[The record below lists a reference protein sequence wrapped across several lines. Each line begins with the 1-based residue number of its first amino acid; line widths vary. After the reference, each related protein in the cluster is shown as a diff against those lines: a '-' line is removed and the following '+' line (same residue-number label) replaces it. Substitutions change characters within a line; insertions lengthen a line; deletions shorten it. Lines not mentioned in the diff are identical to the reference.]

1 MIINEKKFKIYSTIF
16 GILFIVI
23 ISTSFYYIY
32 NIKNLKENESTSD
45 KNVDINFEI
54 EKNSDS
60 VTRLL
65 NNLDNK
71 NIKDS
76 ENSKND
82 INGLTK
88 KELLSKKILMSK
100 MEDRKN
106 LKLEYIKE
114 VITNE
119 EVIDLYLK
127 YKKNNL
133 EIDFKDFEILTS
145 FFKDK
150 ELNNI
155 IFNSYKKDFNSSLNN
170 IINNYDLLDMIFKK
184 SLKDLNEQAF
194 NFKQQKNKEYLIQ
207 KREIEND
214 NSLSIEDLKIQ
225 LMILRDNFN
234 EEVEK
239 YISTITEKEKII
251 KDKIDLLLRIY
262 SKVTILEDNDIN
274 KEILLDY
281 NKELLMS
288 NNQNLTF
295 LYNMDYISELLQSKY
310 FSSNSEDINFQNF
323 VNIYLEDF
331 KRPNLDVLT
340 TKTKEELKIIGI
352 EITKPFISTTNK
364 SFGYENLTEEDIN
377 NIFKLLP

>member
-32 NIKNLKENESTSD
+32 NIKNLKENETTSD

-54 EKNSDS
+54 EKNRDS

-71 NIKDS
+71 NIKGS

-82 INGLTK
+82 INNLTK

-155 IFNSYKKDFNSSLNN
+155 IFNSYKKDFSSSVNN
-170 IINNYDLLDMIFKK
+170 ILNNYDLLDNIFKN
-184 SLKDLNEQAF
+184 SLKEINQEIF
-194 NFKQQKNKEYLIQ
+194 NFKEEKNNTYLSQKS
-207 KREIEND
+207 EIEND
-214 NSLSIEDLKIQ
+214 KNLSIDDLKIK

-262 SKVTILEDNDIN
+262 SKVTILEENDIN

-331 KRPNLDVLT
+331 KRPNLDEIT
-340 TKTKEELKIIGI
+340 TKTKEEIQILNIDIK
-352 EITKPFISTTNK
+352 KPFISTTNK

>member
-32 NIKNLKENESTSD
+32 NIKNLKENETTSD

-54 EKNSDS
+54 EKNRDS

-71 NIKDS
+71 NIKGS

-82 INGLTK
+82 INNLTK

-262 SKVTILEDNDIN
+262 SKVTILEENDIN

-281 NKELLMS
+281 NKELLENSDDFTFIYNMNYVSEILQEKYYS
-288 NNQNLTF
+288 NNN
-295 LYNMDYISELLQSKY
+295 
-310 FSSNSEDINFQNF
+310 EDISFKNF

-331 KRPNLDVLT
+331 KKPKIDVLT

>member
-32 NIKNLKENESTSD
+32 NIKNLKENETTSD

-54 EKNSDS
+54 EKNRDS

-71 NIKDS
+71 NIKGS

-82 INGLTK
+82 INNLTK

-262 SKVTILEDNDIN
+262 SKVTILEENDIN

-331 KRPNLDVLT
+331 KRPNLDEIT
-340 TKTKEELKIIGI
+340 TKTKEEIQILNIDIK
-352 EITKPFISTTNK
+352 KPFISTTNK

>member
-331 KRPNLDVLT
+331 KRPNLDEIT
-340 TKTKEELKIIGI
+340 TKTKEEIQILNIDIK
-352 EITKPFISTTNK
+352 KPFASSTNK
-364 SFGYENLTEEDIN
+364 SFGYEHLSEEDIN